1 VVIVVGAVVLACLWA
16 WIILR
21 VLAETEDKAEKRLI
35 ITNISCWPANNRLQ
49 RTALLAAA
57 EPERWPRQA
66 KTNYIERKSD
76 EVLPQL
82 RCGP

>member
-35 ITNISCWPANNRLQ
+35 ITNISCWSASNRLQ
-49 RTALLAAA
+49 RTALRAAA
-57 EPERWPRQA
+57 EPERYVAR
-66 KTNYIERKSD
+66 TDR
-76 EVLPQL
+76 
-82 RCGP
+82 

>member
-21 VLAETEDKAEKRLI
+21 LLAEAEDKAEKRLI

-49 RTALLAAA
+49 RTALRAAAQLAAA
-57 EPERWPRQA
+57 GRA
-66 KTNYIERKSD
+66 KT
-76 EVLPQL
+76 
-82 RCGP
+82 C